1 MRHVAPS
8 LLCAFF
14 LVGTTGCDP
23 CREIDTRLTHPVTG
37 APSATQIVLSMNGLG
52 LSSRAG
58 DAFRPGSTTLS
69 GGRLMWET
77 LAVTF
82 TPKRSEARVG
92 LRVERGGA
100 GLIGGTLRFPVE
112 VVATPTS
119 TGFTVGLKPAGASE
133 LSLADDSDG
142 SALLPELDAMRGSLV
157 GADSLARFDGWFA
170 PGNTLPL
177 SFSEPVVQGSVVRIE
192 IATGLPAAALDA
204 GERALRPGMADDFTL
219 AVSMDLLSQLSR
231 AGYLPTTRT
240 PLPSA
245 VGMDGWRLMAE
256 TPAISER
263 GLSVPVLA
271 REEGHCVYVEIAAE
285 TKPGTRKGGLGWK
298 PAATRRVS
306 HRGEVEGDAAIARA
320 ALDGL
325 AAPLSVLPLRG
336 PASHQAQ
343 ARLVRRQGNGLL
355 LDGVLGPI
363 KARTKRRPPP
373 PPGLRGPPTN
383 P

>member
-1 MRHVAPS
+1 MAP
-8 LLCAFF
+8 
-14 LVGTTGCDP
+14 
-23 CREIDTRLTHPVTG
+23 PVTG
-37 APSATQIVLSMNGLG
+37 APSATQVVLSMNGLG

-58 DAFRPGSTTLS
+58 DAFRPGATTLS
-69 GGRLMWET
+69 GGNLVWET

-82 TPKRSEARVG
+82 AADGSEARVG
-92 LRVERGGA
+92 LRVERGAA

-119 TGFTVGLKPAGASE
+119 TGFTLGLKPAGASE
-133 LSLADDSDG
+133 LSLADGSDG
-142 SALLPELDAMRGSLV
+142 RALLTDLDALRESLV
-157 GADSLARFDGWFA
+157 NADDLGRFDGWFT
-170 PGNTLPL
+170 PGAALPL

-240 PLPSA
+240 PLPS
-245 VGMDGWRLMAE
+245 VGGMKGWRLVAE
-256 TPAISER
+256 TPSTSKR
-263 GLSVPVLA
+263 GLAVPVLA
-271 REEGHCVYVEIAAE
+271 REEDRCAYVEITAE
-285 TKPGTRKGGLGWK
+285 TKPGTREGGLGWK
-298 PAATRRVS
+298 PAATRRMA
-306 HRGEVEGDAAIARA
+306 HRGAVEGDAALTRA

-325 AAPLSVLPLRG
+325 AAPLAVLPLRG
-336 PASHQAQ
+336 PANHQAQ

-355 LDGVLGPI
+355 LDGVLGPV
-363 KARTKRRPPP
+363 KVPTKRRPPP
-373 PPGLRGPPTN
+373 PLGLRGPSAN